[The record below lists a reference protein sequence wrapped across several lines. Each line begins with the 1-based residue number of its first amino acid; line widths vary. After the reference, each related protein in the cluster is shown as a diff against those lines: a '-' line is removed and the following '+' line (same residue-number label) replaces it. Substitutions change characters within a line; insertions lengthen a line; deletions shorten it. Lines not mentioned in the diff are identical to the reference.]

1 MVYDVLVY
9 TYDEKPPL
17 SCAQRIGRVGAIA
30 LWTLPSFSI
39 GIPGVIATLKN
50 RNHSA
55 LKNFSVNGS
64 AIIVYFDWTALT
76 VYGGVKF
83 ILDSWNIKTPE
94 EMRLF
99 IAPYGKKTKA
109 AIIAISI
116 LGGILQR
123 LPGLKEALTFKVNKV
138 QSYITAGITFILEA
152 GVPAYSIK
160 LSIDSYFNRRL
171 YPPGL
176 LKSRDIL
183 LEHVERTKHAA
194 LQSIENYPVISGN
207 KPLVLD
213 CFLKEVF
220 AVPLLR
226 RTSCVERAR
235 QSLRLSLMTFAAS
248 SCIFLFILD
257 GYLAE
262 SAVHYFTSLKVLLGL
277 GVVCAIV
284 PMIYGSFKWT
294 IEGMGE
300 TYDVVTGQR
309 RTFSEYI
316 YPYSAKT
323 LKIVAFAFSLF
334 QYYEQ
339 QTLVNLYVQSRIP
352 NQLLTIMNTVACSL
366 MITKAFHEG
375 IDWGFETL
383 TPCNSFETQKL
394 ITVKNRLD
402 RFEKFISQ
410 ASPSQYLMLINS
422 VSDQDLK
429 RKMLEHIP
437 AEERPLISYPI

>member
-1 MVYDVLVY
+1 MIHDVLVY
-9 TYDEKPPL
+9 TYEEKAPL
-17 SCAQRIGRVGAIA
+17 TGAQLVGRVGAIA

-55 LKNFSVNGS
+55 LKNFTVNGS

-83 ILDSWNIKTPE
+83 ILDSWNIKTSE
-94 EMRLF
+94 EMSIF

-176 LKSRDIL
+176 LKSRDLL
-183 LEHVERTKHAA
+183 LEHIERTKHSA
-194 LQSIENYPVISGN
+194 LKSLDNYPVISGN
-207 KPLVLD
+207 RPMHLD
-213 CFLKEVF
+213 DFLKELY

-226 RTSCVERAR
+226 RVSCLERAR
-235 QSLRLSLMTFAAS
+235 QSLRLSLMTFAAT

-262 SAVHYFTSLKVLLGL
+262 SAVHYFTSLKVLLAL
-277 GVVCAIV
+277 GVICAIV
-284 PMIYGSFKWT
+284 PMIYGSYRWT
-294 IEGMGE
+294 TEGMGE

-339 QTLVNLYVQSRIP
+339 QSLVDLYVQSRVP
-352 NQLLTIMNTVACSL
+352 NQLLTLMNTVACSL

-375 IDWGFETL
+375 IDWGYETL
-383 TPCNSFETQKL
+383 TPCATSETKKL

-410 ASPSQYLMLINS
+410 ARPSQYLMLINS
-422 VSDQDLK
+422 ISDYNLK
-429 RKMLEHIP
+429 RMLLEHVP